1 MAYVKGLIGIYK
13 YKDSSEQTGKLTK
26 FIHKSEFTPG
36 DMKTIDTMVNIE
48 LRFTGETQR
57 INDDM
62 YLKMIE
68 ILMKTEIENGMITK
82 INSLSKNTEILRHYK
97 KLIDIKFLA
106 MIASLR
112 EKVDDD
118 DDGIILDRVENYIL
132 DNVSNKEFIKL
143 LKQLEDIMSN
153 LETHEKNIR
162 NQEADDYQKLQD
174 KYMILYDGLLK
185 YYYNDESKIKQ
196 LNDLRGFHKGHPID
210 NRLFSSKDMNIID
223 KMNQEKTSLESKI
236 RSSQKSPTP
245 NILRPVLKKSES
257 KKLSPKTK
265 TPSKQTMRFLTFS
278 DSR

>member
-1 MAYVKGLIGIYK
+1 
-13 YKDSSEQTGKLTK
+13 
-26 FIHKSEFTPG
+26 
-36 DMKTIDTMVNIE
+36 
-48 LRFTGETQR
+48 
-57 INDDM
+57 
-62 YLKMIE
+62 MIE

-82 INSLSKNTEILRHYK
+82 INRLSKNTEILRNYK

-118 DDGIILDRVENYIL
+118 DGIILRVENYIL
-132 DNVSNKEFIKL
+132 DNGSNKEFIIPL
-143 LKQLEDIMSN
+143 LEQLKGIMSD

-162 NQEADDYQKLQD
+162 NKEADDYQELQD
-174 KYMILYDGLLK
+174 KYMTLYNGLLK
-185 YYYNDESKIKQ
+185 YYSNDESKIKQ
-196 LNDLRGFHKGHPID
+196 LNDLRGFHKGYPID

-223 KMNQEKTSLESKI
+223 KMNQ
-236 RSSQKSPTP
+236 
-245 NILRPVLKKSES
+245 ES